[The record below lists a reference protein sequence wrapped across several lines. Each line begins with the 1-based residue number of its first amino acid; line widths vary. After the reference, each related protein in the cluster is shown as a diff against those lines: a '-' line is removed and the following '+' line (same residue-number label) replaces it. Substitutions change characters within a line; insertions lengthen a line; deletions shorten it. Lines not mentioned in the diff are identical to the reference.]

1 MLLLWLW
8 LRWFVAVANSSCPP
22 LGGRGGGRANETHVG
37 DTQSL
42 HFCGSIPLSFF
53 LSFFPFF
60 LSSENENEWFK
71 FVVLSVILRFFVSI
85 VFTPLYIKK
94 ITWTCGRVPL
104 CLSLLF
110 RVDKASLTFFNFF
123 FVCFVFLSTL
133 SRCLAVVYCASMYTL
148 VWTRTLLFFFLLI
161 ARASLLSCAG
171 GGNIRVAR
179 SGYII

>member
-1 MLLLWLW
+1 MCMEALTG
-8 LRWFVAVANSSCPP
+8 RRGGVAPP
-22 LGGRGGGRANETHVG
+22 LPLGVVDRSWIYSPKCCCCGCGCGGLLPLPTLPVLLSEAGAVEGRTRLMLAIHKVFTFAVR
-37 DTQSL
+37 SL
-42 HFCGSIPLSFF
+42 FLSFF

-123 FVCFVFLSTL
+123 FLFCFLVYFVTL
-133 SRCLAVVYCASMYTL
+133 FGGCILCFNVYVS
-148 VWTRTLLFFFLLI
+148 VD
-161 ARASLLSCAG
+161 
-171 GGNIRVAR
+171 
-179 SGYII
+179 